1 MKVPARMRASC
12 AILIA
17 VLAGPC
23 AAADSSPAA
32 ATSDGY
38 VRQLAGLIND
48 YRERHGLGPL
58 VFVGELATL
67 AGEHSE
73 SMSER
78 RRLSHEGFMARFH
91 RASSKV
97 CVENV
102 GRGFP
107 TAETLLD
114 GWRHSPRH
122 HDNLLDPA
130 VSRMGIAASARYVT
144 FFACR

>member
-1 MKVPARMRASC
+1 MRLPAWMVASM
-12 AILIA
+12 AMLIT

-23 AAADSSPAA
+23 AAAEASPAVS
-32 ATSDGY
+32 TSEAY
-38 VRQLAGLIND
+38 VRHLAGLIND
-48 YRERHGLGPL
+48 YRQRNGLGPL
-58 VFVGELATL
+58 AFAGELAAL
-67 AGEHSE
+67 AGEHSA
-73 SMSER
+73 SMSEQH
-78 RRLSHEGFMARFH
+78 RLSHEGFKTRFS
-91 RASSKV
+91 RASSKL

-114 GWRHSPRH
+114 GWRHSPSH
-122 HDNLLDPA
+122 HVNLLEPA